1 MSAAQKVADAA
12 VESIGF
18 LLDEGFSLMALAAA
32 LEPLRMANQLAGC
45 TLYRWQTLS
54 LDGRARRA
62 NNGMWITPDRA
73 LSAVD
78 KLHGLILCC
87 GDDEVQAQRPELKCQ
102 LCDLARSGVFLGAPD
117 LEPMLQMIGGR
128 HGRMLIKA
136 ICEGLALEPLPPRGQ
151 VLH

>member
-12 VESIGF
+12 VASIGF
-18 LLDEGFSLMALAAA
+18 LLDEGFCLMALAAA

-62 NNGMWITPDRA
+62 NNGMWVTPDRA
-73 LSAVD
+73 LGAAD
-78 KLHGLILCC
+78 KLYGLILCR
-87 GDDEVQAQRPELKCQ
+87 GDDEAQAHRPELECQ
-102 LCDLARSGVFLGAPD
+102 LCDLARAGVFLGAPG

-128 HGRMLIKA
+128 HGRMLIRA
-136 ICEGLALEPLPPRGQ
+136 ISDGLAFEPLPPPGQ
-151 VLH
+151 MLH